1 MSANFLRMPDDL
13 TERYKA
19 TAKVLNAELAQKG
32 LKPIKP
38 TELMRIVM
46 ARIVG
51 LPVSHDIEIDAVTE
65 AAKKAPAKQ
74 AKKAPAKQAKKAP
87 AKAKKAPAKAKKAPA
102 KQAKKAPA
110 KDTTSNMTTRPHGGK
125 TAAKRTSKKA
135 PATAE
140 RWTPP
145 HGG

>member
-1 MSANFLRMPDDL
+1 MSANLLRIPDDL

-32 LKPIKP
+32 IKPIKP

-46 ARIVG
+46 ARVVG
-51 LPVSHDIEIDAVTE
+51 LPVSHDVEIDAVTE

-74 AKKAPAKQAKKAP
+74 AKRTSKKAP
-87 AKAKKAPAKAKKAPA
+87 P
-102 KQAKKAPA
+102 
-110 KDTTSNMTTRPHGGK
+110 NMTTRPHGGK

-135 PATAE
+135 PPNMTT
-140 RWTPP
+140 RP

>member
-1 MSANFLRMPDDL
+1 MSANLLRMPDDL

-46 ARIVG
+46 ARVVG
-51 LPVSHDIEIDAVTE
+51 LPVSHDIEIDAVVE

-74 AKKAPAKQAKKAP
+74 AKRTSKKAP
-87 AKAKKAPAKAKKAPA
+87 ATADMWTPPHGGKTAAKRTS
-102 KQAKKAPA
+102 KKAPA

-135 PATAE
+135 PATSDM
-140 RWTPP
+140 WTPP

>member
-74 AKKAPAKQAKKAP
+74 AKKAPAK
-87 AKAKKAPAKAKKAPA
+87 
-102 KQAKKAPA
+102 
-110 KDTTSNMTTRPHGGK
+110 DTTSNMTTRPHGGK

>member
-1 MSANFLRMPDDL
+1 MSANLLRIPDDL

-46 ARIVG
+46 ARAVS
-51 LPVSHDIEIDAVTE
+51 LPVSHDVEIDAVTE

-74 AKKAPAKQAKKAP
+74 AKRTS
-87 AKAKKAPAKAKKAPA
+87 
-102 KQAKKAPA
+102 KKAPA